1 MEKMAEEMM
10 ASDPALKAEF
20 EKRLASDEAFRASAD
35 QRLDFF
41 YSRSPYSDSRWRLY
55 PIARER

>member
-1 MEKMAEEMM
+1 ML

-20 EKRLASDEAFRASAD
+20 EKRLAADEAFRSSPE

-41 YSRSPYSDSRWRLY
+41 YSRTPYADPRWQLY
-55 PIARER
+55 PIAREQ